1 MYKNILVPIAADHD
15 PSTASALKVART
27 LAGEGAKITTLTVI
41 EAIPG
46 YVSAHLPEGQLQKT
60 MRDVEAG
67 LKAEIGDAKDVSVK
81 VVEGHSARSI
91 LDYADSAKVDCIVMA
106 SHRPDITDYFLGSTA
121 SRVVRRAK
129 CAVHVLR

>member
-15 PSTASALKVART
+15 PSTAASLEVARA
-27 LAGEGAKITTLTVI
+27 LAAPGAKITTLTVV
-41 EAIPG
+41 EAMPG

-67 LKAEIGDAKDVSVK
+67 VRADVGDAKDVTVK

-91 LDYADSAKVDCIVMA
+91 LDFADSAKVDCIVMA

-121 SRVVRRAK
+121 ARVVRRAK

>member
-15 PSTASALKVART
+15 PSTEGVLEVARA
-27 LAGEGAKITTLTVI
+27 LAADGAKITTLTVI
-41 EAIPG
+41 EAMPG
-46 YVSAHLPEGQLQKT
+46 YVSAHLPEGQLEKT
-60 MRDVEAG
+60 LRDVEAAM
-67 LKAEIGDAKDVSVK
+67 KAEIGAGSDISVK

-121 SRVVRRAK
+121 ARVVRRAK